1 MKIETNEKTEINK
14 TKEQVIEETEKN
26 EENKKNCSFLVNY
39 ISNEFKSLSISTQ
52 FLFLYFFIMVNFVI
66 LLSVT
71 KVLDINNILNE
82 QSNYY
87 FYKAA
92 IKNYTLVQQML
103 SLELRHKITYSYQ
116 QNILSNLFVYEIY
129 SKELISNGLLNQNTN
144 IDTDKNDKLFDSISN
159 NNLNYKLNWKIT
171 EKTNNKINQLVTPN
185 YLITP
190 LLAQSANFSGLEI
203 VNMYI
208 VANVLNEICDNNSL
222 FFKYPYE
229 KSEDISNLQSN
240 SNEFDSIIDPIT
252 YCSSSNFTNFTN
264 NWFNIWNSSITNKSI
279 QHDFKVLSLLRERD
293 NYTNDEYFM
302 VSMFNQMNNP
312 IDGKNYNVFFALKF
326 KREYTNIIVNDK
338 NYVPFNNNKTNWTD
352 ITYLNINNQQGISN
366 INESLLNKYSIDEK
380 STIVLSNKNQLNNLF
395 MYGML
400 NPNSNETGFDVN
412 SVFIKTDLIINSSN
426 YTQNFFYI
434 NDNLFFNWSLFANV
448 YFNSAIN
455 YSSPDY
461 SIISYPNNTNNF
473 NCFHKNLTVYYQ
485 NLHSTLKNYFNDVP
499 YNCLDDVC
507 HFVDCSN
514 LLNPNLTNY
523 NRVFDYTN
531 QFPNCLC
538 MPMFCYDKINTNT
551 VPDEFKNFLYES
563 INLDKECA
571 FNFTKM
577 SYNNNNYSQYI
588 VSVHTSPL
596 LFNNQ
601 SSSISIYLI
610 DQSQQRNIFS
620 LDKIWND
627 YVKLVVFCI
636 YFIFLFIILI
646 IFVKI
651 TVVKFSVFQKRIDDS
666 YGIIEDIIM
675 VKENRITSE
684 KEEVEILKEEQNN
697 LIDGNKEEEFGKLE
711 DEKQEEKIVIS
722 TVKEKTKNPKDE
734 ILVKKEIKVEEVE
747 KFEDELEEITTMIR
761 NNKNEFKIDFDSQ
774 GNIFAEDKTIKQFK
788 VEVNK
793 MKYLL
798 NVTTEDNKKAIL
810 KGNDESFAENKFE
823 NQIDSTVYI
832 ISELLST
839 EMIIFDQISQNF
851 SYVEKGKPPN
861 NKNKFSDIIDKYL
874 YDEQVRVNEII
885 VEKVIE
891 SLTNYFYDEIN
902 DKWIVRIVKI

>member
-293 NYTNDEYFM
+293 NNTNDEY
-302 VSMFNQMNNP
+302 
-312 IDGKNYNVFFALKF
+312 Y
-326 KREYTNIIVNDK
+326 
-338 NYVPFNNNKTNWTD
+338 
-352 ITYLNINNQQGISN
+352 
-366 INESLLNKYSIDEK
+366 
-380 STIVLSNKNQLNNLF
+380 
-395 MYGML
+395 
-400 NPNSNETGFDVN
+400 
-412 SVFIKTDLIINSSN
+412 
-426 YTQNFFYI
+426 
-434 NDNLFFNWSLFANV
+434 
-448 YFNSAIN
+448 
-455 YSSPDY
+455 
-461 SIISYPNNTNNF
+461 
-473 NCFHKNLTVYYQ
+473 
-485 NLHSTLKNYFNDVP
+485 
-499 YNCLDDVC
+499 
-507 HFVDCSN
+507 
-514 LLNPNLTNY
+514 
-523 NRVFDYTN
+523 
-531 QFPNCLC
+531 
-538 MPMFCYDKINTNT
+538 
-551 VPDEFKNFLYES
+551 
-563 INLDKECA
+563 
-571 FNFTKM
+571 
-577 SYNNNNYSQYI
+577 
-588 VSVHTSPL
+588 
-596 LFNNQ
+596 
-601 SSSISIYLI
+601 
-610 DQSQQRNIFS
+610 
-620 LDKIWND
+620 
-627 YVKLVVFCI
+627 
-636 YFIFLFIILI
+636 
-646 IFVKI
+646 
-651 TVVKFSVFQKRIDDS
+651 
-666 YGIIEDIIM
+666 
-675 VKENRITSE
+675 
-684 KEEVEILKEEQNN
+684 
-697 LIDGNKEEEFGKLE
+697 
-711 DEKQEEKIVIS
+711 
-722 TVKEKTKNPKDE
+722 
-734 ILVKKEIKVEEVE
+734 
-747 KFEDELEEITTMIR
+747 
-761 NNKNEFKIDFDSQ
+761 
-774 GNIFAEDKTIKQFK
+774 
-788 VEVNK
+788 
-793 MKYLL
+793 
-798 NVTTEDNKKAIL
+798 
-810 KGNDESFAENKFE
+810 
-823 NQIDSTVYI
+823 
-832 ISELLST
+832 
-839 EMIIFDQISQNF
+839 
-851 SYVEKGKPPN
+851 
-861 NKNKFSDIIDKYL
+861 
-874 YDEQVRVNEII
+874 
-885 VEKVIE
+885 
-891 SLTNYFYDEIN
+891 
-902 DKWIVRIVKI
+902 KW